1 VPAAPPR
8 AGPARTEWPVQIVI
22 FLLSAAVSLTASVVL
37 VARLERV
44 GERVGASEALLGLAA
59 ALAADGPEITS
70 SITAIS
76 GGHGTIGIGV
86 TLGSN
91 VFNLAALLGLS
102 TLIAGRIGLHRRSII
117 LEGALAILLALIA
130 VAVVAGAIGPG
141 LGLVLGLL
149 AFLPYVAYSALRPT
163 VRPILSLPG
172 RLSGWLARALDEE
185 ESELA
190 IAIRPQRGDWRDGV
204 LVAVALVTVVGA
216 SVVMEETGSS
226 LGSAAGLAP
235 ILIGGVI
242 LAAVTSLPNAV
253 AAIYLASK
261 GRGAAMLSTAF
272 NSNAINVIVGLTIPA
287 AILGLGAPS
296 QDAGFVALFY
306 LGLTALA
313 VALALQ
319 AKGLNRRSGSAI
331 IVAYLLFVA
340 VLVRS

>member
-1 VPAAPPR
+1 MEIGVFA
-8 AGPARTEWPVQIVI
+8 
-22 FLLSAAVSLTASVVL
+22 LSAIVSLSASIIL
-37 VARLERV
+37 VSRLERV
-44 GERVGASEALLGLAA
+44 GERFGASEAMLGLAA

-102 TLIAGRIGLHRRSII
+102 AVVAGRVGLHRRSII
-117 LEGALAILLALIA
+117 LEGALAIVLALIA
-130 VAVVAGAIGPG
+130 VAVVAAAIGPVV
-141 LGLVLGLL
+141 GLVLGLL
-149 AFLPYVAYSALRPT
+149 AFLPYVAYSALAPGRRPT
-163 VRPILSLPG
+163 VGLPP
-172 RLSGWLARALDEE
+172 RLSVWLTRALAEE
-185 ESELA
+185 EQELEVA
-190 IAIRPQRGDWRDGV
+190 IHPQRGTRQDGV
-204 LVAVALVTVVGA
+204 LVVVALAVVIGA
-216 SVVMEETGSS
+216 SVVMEQTGTD
-226 LGSAAGLAP
+226 LGAAAGWTP
-235 ILIGGVI
+235 ILIGGLI

-272 NSNAINVIVGLTIPA
+272 NSNAINMIVGLTLPA

-306 LGLTALA
+306 LGLTAFA

-331 IVAYLLFVA
+331 IGAYVVFAA
-340 VLVRS
+340 VLVLA

>member
-1 VPAAPPR
+1 MEIGVFA
-8 AGPARTEWPVQIVI
+8 
-22 FLLSAAVSLTASVVL
+22 LSAIVSLSASIIL
-37 VARLERV
+37 VSRLERV
-44 GERVGASEALLGLAA
+44 GERFGASEAMLGLAA

-102 TLIAGRIGLHRRSII
+102 AVVAGRVGLHRRSII
-117 LEGALAILLALIA
+117 LEGALAIVLALIA
-130 VAVVAGAIGPG
+130 VAVVAAAIGPVV
-141 LGLVLGLL
+141 GLVIGLL
-149 AFLPYVAYSALRPT
+149 AFLPYVAYSALAPGRRPT
-163 VRPILSLPG
+163 VGLPPGLSA
-172 RLSGWLARALDEE
+172 WLTRALAEE
-185 ESELA
+185 EQELEVA
-190 IAIRPQRGDWRDGV
+190 IHPQRGTRQDGV
-204 LVAVALVTVVGA
+204 LVVVALAVVIGA
-216 SVVMEETGSS
+216 SVVMEQTGTD
-226 LGSAAGLAP
+226 LGAAAGWTP
-235 ILIGGVI
+235 ILIGGLI

-272 NSNAINVIVGLTIPA
+272 NSNAINMIVGLTLPA

-306 LGLTALA
+306 LGLTAFA

-331 IVAYLLFVA
+331 IGAYVVFAA
-340 VLVRS
+340 VLVLA

>member
-1 VPAAPPR
+1 MEIGVFA
-8 AGPARTEWPVQIVI
+8 
-22 FLLSAAVSLTASVVL
+22 LSAIVSLSASIIL
-37 VARLERV
+37 VSRLERV
-44 GERVGASEALLGLAA
+44 GERFGASEAMLGLAA

-102 TLIAGRIGLHRRSII
+102 AVVAGRVGLHRRSII
-117 LEGALAILLALIA
+117 LEGALAIVLALIA
-130 VAVVAGAIGPG
+130 VAVVAAAIGPVV
-141 LGLVLGLL
+141 GLVLGLL
-149 AFLPYVAYSALRPT
+149 AFLPYVAYSALAPGRRPT
-163 VRPILSLPG
+163 VGLPPGLSA
-172 RLSGWLARALDEE
+172 WLTRALAEE
-185 ESELA
+185 EQELEVA
-190 IAIRPQRGDWRDGV
+190 IHPQRGTRQDGV
-204 LVAVALVTVVGA
+204 LVVVALAVVIGA
-216 SVVMEETGSS
+216 SVVMEQTGTD
-226 LGSAAGLAP
+226 LGAAAGWTP
-235 ILIGGVI
+235 ILIGGLI

-272 NSNAINVIVGLTIPA
+272 NSNAINMIVGLTLPA

-306 LGLTALA
+306 LGLTAFA

-331 IVAYLLFVA
+331 IAAYVVFAA
-340 VLVRS
+340 VLVLA